1 MDTSSNRM
9 GAYASVALLVWFL
22 MAVIGGWME
31 HSQRAWQNPEVRA
44 RAGPA
49 QGDQNNSQQPIR
61 RQHIMTIF

>member
-49 QGDQNNSQQPIR
+49 QEIR
-61 RQHIMTIF
+61 TTPSSRFADSTS